1 MYGSKDRLAALFSTD
16 AWSVAIL
23 ASSLILLGFGV
34 VKACSIVADKALQ
47 VDAESTSL
55 AVVTSLA
62 HSLNDLP
69 AILAGRH
76 PSDQT
81 WKILKLA
88 SEANNAYRYKIW
100 DRNGN
105 LVFQFDRGGAPFL
118 PMTIAGRH
126 GKKTADS
133 ILAGST
139 FSEAKTGRTSHDP
152 AYFAESYIPIVEN
165 GAVIGVFEAYL
176 DMTDDKAIFSRAV
189 LVVEIVFSI
198 AVLVAGGIPG
208 WLVFRKMQDIR
219 RARAEALFLAD
230 HDSLT
235 GVANRHGLEET
246 ALGALELSRRN
257 KSVVA
262 VLLIDLNHF
271 KEINDSFGHAT
282 GDRLLKAFANRLKSS
297 VRADDVVARFGGDE
311 FVVLQLG
318 LAQPRGAKVLAD
330 RLIRILSAPYDI
342 GGTSL
347 NCGVT
352 IGIAVAP
359 TDADNWDQLLSRA
372 DAALYKA
379 KDGGRNSVCFFTSG
393 MDAIFKQRTNLEVE
407 LRRALE
413 SKSFNLAYQPLF
425 SFHDES
431 LTGFECLLRWPQN
444 WLFRSPADFIPV
456 AEESGL
462 IVPIGEWILITAC
475 RTAAAWDNHLKI
487 AVNISPVQFRQ
498 GDLVGI
504 VERAL
509 AISGLVPNRLELE
522 VTESLWLQDS
532 DTVLDQLSRLRSLG
546 VSIAL
551 DDFGTGYS
559 SLAYLWRFP
568 FDKVKIDRSFVAA
581 IQSDPK
587 ALAIVQTIVAMA
599 KALNLTVT
607 AEGVETEEQAR
618 ALREA
623 GCDQV
628 QGFFYGRPL
637 SLAVA
642 EEIVEIQSQLRR
654 SLRLARNT

>member
-1 MYGSKDRLAALFSTD
+1 
-16 AWSVAIL
+16 
-23 ASSLILLGFGV
+23 
-34 VKACSIVADKALQ
+34 
-47 VDAESTSL
+47 
-55 AVVTSLA
+55 
-62 HSLNDLP
+62 
-69 AILAGRH
+69 
-76 PSDQT
+76 
-81 WKILKLA
+81 
-88 SEANNAYRYKIW
+88 
-100 DRNGN
+100 
-105 LVFQFDRGGAPFL
+105 
-118 PMTIAGRH
+118 
-126 GKKTADS
+126 
-133 ILAGST
+133 
-139 FSEAKTGRTSHDP
+139 
-152 AYFAESYIPIVEN
+152 
-165 GAVIGVFEAYL
+165 
-176 DMTDDKAIFSRAV
+176 MTDDKAIFSRAV

-393 MDAIFKQRTNLEVE
+393 MGAIFKQRTNLEVE

>member
-1 MYGSKDRLAALFSTD
+1 
-16 AWSVAIL
+16 
-23 ASSLILLGFGV
+23 
-34 VKACSIVADKALQ
+34 
-47 VDAESTSL
+47 
-55 AVVTSLA
+55 
-62 HSLNDLP
+62 
-69 AILAGRH
+69 
-76 PSDQT
+76 
-81 WKILKLA
+81 
-88 SEANNAYRYKIW
+88 
-100 DRNGN
+100 
-105 LVFQFDRGGAPFL
+105 
-118 PMTIAGRH
+118 
-126 GKKTADS
+126 
-133 ILAGST
+133 
-139 FSEAKTGRTSHDP
+139 
-152 AYFAESYIPIVEN
+152 
-165 GAVIGVFEAYL
+165 
-176 DMTDDKAIFSRAV
+176 
-189 LVVEIVFSI
+189 
-198 AVLVAGGIPG
+198 
-208 WLVFRKMQDIR
+208 
-219 RARAEALFLAD
+219 
-230 HDSLT
+230 
-235 GVANRHGLEET
+235 
-246 ALGALELSRRN
+246 
-257 KSVVA
+257 
-262 VLLIDLNHF
+262 
-271 KEINDSFGHAT
+271 
-282 GDRLLKAFANRLKSS
+282 

-393 MDAIFKQRTNLEVE
+393 MGAIFKQRTNLEVE